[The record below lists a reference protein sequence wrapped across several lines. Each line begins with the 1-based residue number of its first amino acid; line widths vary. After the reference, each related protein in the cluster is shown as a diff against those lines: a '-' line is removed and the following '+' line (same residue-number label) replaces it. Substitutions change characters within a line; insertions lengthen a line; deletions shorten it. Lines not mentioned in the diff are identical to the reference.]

1 MPAKLKEVE
10 SSFKNNGEKTG
21 VSNKVCQKVQKGAKR
36 AALASESSKNQRPV
50 SHPKPLFHMGYSHY
64 MPSRCPIIRKLC
76 TEQFGDLVSSYI
88 SNKCKVSDKAL
99 FQYRQL
105 HQFGV

>member
-36 AALASESSKNQRPV
+36 AATAEDKHAEV
-50 SHPKPLFHMGYSHY
+50 
-64 MPSRCPIIRKLC
+64 
-76 TEQFGDLVSSYI
+76 
-88 SNKCKVSDKAL
+88 SNKVYQKVKQMAEIIKKSTSCIAS
-99 FQYRQL
+99 
-105 HQFGV
+105 